1 MNCVRSICFVVFST
15 LFVMSSA
22 FASETLLNHVKSTSQ
37 AMSAFYMQGLS
48 EGNEKYL
55 REFTRFKKQSEMLL
69 KQYVRENGPQGE
81 ALLHRWQGFSGEL
94 NLEYHADYGWE
105 VDGRVRQDF
114 RAYLSD
120 IYQLVDKQKTNYST
134 AKDQKLLTSVQVEA
148 LAARFFD
155 ISSTYDGTESLFTSD
170 MKKLNPQIISADVK
184 GRLVSLASSSSEAG
198 MKNSLASAKSKWEFV
213 ENSVVNYKG
222 QSAYFVVYATKNKI
236 HQVLAQK

>member
-1 MNCVRSICFVVFST
+1 
-15 LFVMSSA
+15 MSSA

-55 REFTRFKKQSEMLL
+55 REFTRFKKQSEMSL
-69 KQYVRENGPQGE
+69 KQYVRENGDQGE
-81 ALLHRWQGFSGEL
+81 ALLHRWQGFSSEL
-94 NLEYHADYGWE
+94 TLVYHVDYGWE

-120 IYQLVDKQKTNYST
+120 VYQLVDKQKTNYSS

-184 GRLVSLASSSSEAG
+184 GRLVSLANSSEAA
-198 MKNSLASAKSKWEFV
+198 MKNSLSSAKSKWEFV

-236 HQVLAQK
+236 HQVLVKN

>member
-1 MNCVRSICFVVFST
+1 MNCVRSICLVVFST

-55 REFTRFKKQSEMLL
+55 REFTRFKKQSEMSL
-69 KQYVRENGPQGE
+69 KQYVRENGDQGE
-81 ALLHRWQGFSGEL
+81 ALLHRWQGFSSEL
-94 NLEYHADYGWE
+94 TLVYHVDYGWE
-105 VDGRVRQDF
+105 VDGRVRQ
-114 RAYLSD
+114 SD
-120 IYQLVDKQKTNYST
+120 VYQLVDKQKTNYSS

-184 GRLVSLASSSSEAG
+184 GRLVSLANSSEAG
-198 MKNSLASAKSKWEFV
+198 MKNSLSSAKSKWEFV

-236 HQVLAQK
+236 HQVLVKN

>member
-1 MNCVRSICFVVFST
+1 
-15 LFVMSSA
+15 MSSV
-22 FASETLLNHVKSTSQ
+22 FASETLLNHVKLTSQ

-69 KQYVRENGPQGE
+69 KQYVRENGEQGE
-81 ALLHRWQGFSGEL
+81 ALLHRWQGFSSEL
-94 NLEYHADYGWE
+94 TLVYHVDYGWE

-120 IYQLVDKQKTNYST
+120 VYQLVDKQKTNYSS
-134 AKDQKLLTSVQVEA
+134 AKDQKLLTTVQVEA

-184 GRLVSLASSSSEAG
+184 GRLVSLANSSEAG

-236 HQVLAQK
+236 HQVLVKN

>member
-1 MNCVRSICFVVFST
+1 MNCVRSICLVVFST

-22 FASETLLNHVKSTSQ
+22 FANETLLNHVKFTSQ

-69 KQYVRENGPQGE
+69 KQYVRENGEQGE
-81 ALLHRWQGFSGEL
+81 QLLRRWQGFSGEL
-94 NLEYHADYGWE
+94 NLVYNADYGWE

-114 RAYLSD
+114 RSYLSD
-120 IYQLVDKQKTNYST
+120 IYQLVENQKASYTSKN
-134 AKDQKLLTSVQVEA
+134 DQKLLTSVQIEA

-155 ISSTYDGTESLFTSD
+155 ISSTYDGTDSLFSSD
-170 MKKLNPQIISADVK
+170 MKKLNPPAISADVK
-184 GRLVSLASSSSEAG
+184 ARLVSLANSSSDAG
-198 MKNSLASAKSKWEFV
+198 MKNKLSSAKSKWEFV
-213 ENSVVNYKG
+213 ENSVVNYQG

-236 HQVLAQK
+236 YQVLSQN